1 MHANSTPSRSHSTPP
16 IEKIQIMLKPRM
28 STNKDTS
35 GANNGREDTP
45 LSPHRA
51 FVVQFKGGG
60 AGRFAGRVEHMVTG
74 QAARFTSAEEM
85 IRFMRRVLRG
95 LDSS

>member
-1 MHANSTPSRSHSTPP
+1 
-16 IEKIQIMLKPRM
+16 MLKPRM
-28 STNKDTS
+28 STNKATS
-35 GANNGREDTP
+35 VANNGLEDPP

-51 FVVQFKGGG
+51 FVVQFRGGG

-85 IRFMRRVLRG
+85 TGFMRRVLRG
-95 LDSS
+95 LGSS